1 MSENPAGTLSQ
12 RARHRNTRR
21 TKSPSVE
28 ASRPGT
34 HTPELGGQV
43 IVTHVR
49 LNGPLHYASVNTPDP
64 HCKGILGSATDFCL
78 YFIQSKSG
86 WFDAIYG
93 ARESATYNSSK
104 VFERF

>member
-12 RARHRNTRR
+12 RARHSNTRR
-21 TKSPSVE
+21 THT
-28 ASRPGT
+28 GT
-34 HTPELGGQV
+34 NTPELGGQV

-49 LNGPLHYASVNTPDP
+49 LNGPLHYASVNTPDL

-78 YFIQSKSG
+78 HFIQSKSG
-86 WFDAIYG
+86 WFDTIYG